1 MNYFLS
7 FVKREQKV
15 EQGSWLDPTAVW
27 VGWKHWSYL
36 LARLALTHIQ
46 TAVRPLLF
54 YWKFS

>member
-1 MNYFLS
+1 M
-7 FVKREQKV
+7 KREQKV

-36 LARLALTHIQ
+36 LACLALTHIQ
-46 TAVRPLLF
+46 TAVQPLLF